1 MTPETYVPICTVIT
15 GLTVPLV
22 VTARTMG
29 PREICRVT

>member
-1 MTPETYVPICTVIT
+1 VIT